1 MAFSLK
7 GQSLGI
13 VNNWTILAV
22 GGGLHVWPDA
32 QIPAGDLVEVTI
44 TEGGPHSVFW
54 AKYEEGDSH
63 KLLILETQGD
73 IRNAL
78 LVPASAVLD
87 APTASVSIVQVV
99 QESYEG
105 LDADLPIAVLTQAPI
120 DPITPPPVLAELPFS
135 LSE

>member
-1 MAFSLK
+1 MAFTLK
-7 GQSLGI
+7 GQSLGV
-13 VNNWTILAV
+13 VNSWTILAV

-44 TEGGPHSVFW
+44 TEGGPHTVFW
-54 AKYEEGDSH
+54 GKYEDGDNA
-63 KLLILETQGD
+63 KILVLQVQED

-87 APTASVSIVQVV
+87 APTASVSIVQVA
-99 QESYEG
+99 QESFEG
-105 LDADLPIAVLTQAPI
+105 LDADLPIAVLQAADV
-120 DPITPPPVLAELPFS
+120 DPITPPVVQIDLPFN